1 MKYHD
6 DSTTASDS
14 IYLTLDETK
23 LKFLMPELFTPIRKL
38 KHRMRSLGFHSYR
51 EQLTEHIAFGDSQG
65 AIVASI
71 EPLQIAAYNEDIDC
85 IVLLRYS
92 SGIQKRY
99 GFELGDRLVC
109 INTFGQSNKLQ
120 ADLIPGKNNSQM
132 WSLVHPIIGDLLS
145 SDKKLLD
152 NRRQEIGEKGY
163 QYIQTLVD
171 QYLLKKPNVY
181 RNGKPFLAIKV
192 LV

>member
-1 MKYHD
+1 
-6 DSTTASDS
+6 
-14 IYLTLDETK
+14 
-23 LKFLMPELFTPIRKL
+23 
-38 KHRMRSLGFHSYR
+38 
-51 EQLTEHIAFGDSQG
+51 
-65 AIVASI
+65 
-71 EPLQIAAYNEDIDC
+71 
-85 IVLLRYS
+85 
-92 SGIQKRY
+92 
-99 GFELGDRLVC
+99 
-109 INTFGQSNKLQ
+109 
-120 ADLIPGKNNSQM
+120 M

>member
-92 SGIQKRY
+92 SGIQKNM
-99 GFELGDRLVC
+99 V
-109 INTFGQSNKLQ
+109 
-120 ADLIPGKNNSQM
+120 
-132 WSLVHPIIGDLLS
+132 LS
-145 SDKKLLD
+145 
-152 NRRQEIGEKGY
+152 
-163 QYIQTLVD
+163 
-171 QYLLKKPNVY
+171 
-181 RNGKPFLAIKV
+181 LAIDLFASIH
-192 LV
+192 LVKAINYKQI